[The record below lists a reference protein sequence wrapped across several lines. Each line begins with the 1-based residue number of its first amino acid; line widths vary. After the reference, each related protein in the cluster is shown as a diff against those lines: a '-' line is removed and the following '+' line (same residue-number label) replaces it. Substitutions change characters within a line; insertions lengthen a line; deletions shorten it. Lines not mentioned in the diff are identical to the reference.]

1 MSSQHNVFLH
11 VLMYNLFNVSH
22 SLVGTRRF
30 YILESVNFP
39 NICASRVVFVSI
51 LGSQTLGGALAPQ
64 LKGVEP
70 VGDPPGLRQHQGSD
84 QPASGPGISL
94 EESPKLADDERGL
107 GSS

>member
-1 MSSQHNVFLH
+1 MSSQHNAFLH
-11 VLMYNLFNVSH
+11 VLMYNLFNVGTGRFLPNMYASH
-22 SLVGTRRF
+22 D
-30 YILESVNFP
+30 
-39 NICASRVVFVSI
+39 VFVSI

-70 VGDPPGLRQHQGSD
+70 VGDPSGLRQHQGSD